1 MLPYGFK
8 RSETAASFVV
18 SINKSKI
25 NVQEHSWFAAK
36 TVKNRP
42 LVRSTVQRDGVK
54 TYIAPVVPNILFLYC
69 TKRYLETL
77 IERCPGALFF
87 YRDPERKE
95 PQAIDERQMRNFMLV
110 TSAPEESLIALDEV
124 DREFLQGQRVRVTG
138 GIFEGVEGV
147 VKRVKGDRRLIVSIT
162 GIDCVA
168 TAFIH
173 PALLEPVPDDPGG
186 GK

>member
-1 MLPYGFK
+1 MIKNGP
-8 RSETAASFVV
+8 R
-18 SINKSKI
+18 
-25 NVQEHSWFAAK
+25 
-36 TVKNRP
+36 VKD
-42 LVRSTVQRDGVK
+42 TVQRDGVK
-54 TYIAPVVPNILFLYC
+54 SYIAPVVPNILFICCTRKYIYTLVQDNPGSLY
-69 TKRYLETL
+69 
-77 IERCPGALFF
+77 F
-87 YRDPERKE
+87 YRDSERKE
-95 PQAIDERQMRNFMLV
+95 PQAIDERQMRNFMFV

-162 GIDCVA
+162 GIACVA